1 LLTTFI
7 SLAAR
12 LRTAHHGAC
21 FATRALLVG
30 LLAVVAASGLSGCA
44 PDRLLGDKS
53 LPPDVPDPAQAA
65 TPAGALAAYRGALTE
80 LRNAVGGSASGGNS
94 SYIPVSGLLT
104 DELRSG
110 ELAQPNF
117 VDGAIL
123 TDSRYLPEDAGIGDD
138 SITPTP
144 ILSVY
149 GLLQKVRGQS
159 RQARGAL
166 RAYTPTSSTA
176 LAGHLFAVEGYADVF
191 LADLF
196 CSGVPL
202 STLDFGGDFTYQP
215 GSSTQEVYQHAIT
228 LFDSALTI
236 SADSVNV
243 MNLARVGK
251 GRALLDL
258 GRYAEAAQAVAD
270 VPDDYRYTLD
280 YSATPSPTAQGNF
293 SNQSFV
299 TDDFGLSSY
308 GMLVTMVDRE
318 GGNGLP
324 FLSSGDPRSAWGTAT
339 TYRGLP
345 LLWPVAYPLDG
356 SGSIMLASGVEARL
370 IQSEGQLQAGDAAGW
385 LATLNALR
393 TNGTFDSHP
402 DPTDSTKTDTVW
414 HAGTGGVSGLAPLSD
429 PGTVDGRVDLLFQ
442 ERGYWFFLTGHRQGD
457 LRRLVR
463 VYGRDPERVY
473 PTGPYPGAFNVYG
486 TDVTAPIP
494 GAERVSNPLFTGC
507 RSRGA

>member
-12 LRTAHHGAC
+12 SGTAHHRAC
-21 FATRALLVG
+21 FATRARLVG
-30 LLAVVAASGLSGCA
+30 LLFVVAAGGVSGCA
-44 PDRLLGDKS
+44 PDRLLGNKS
-53 LPPDVPDPAQAA
+53 LPPDVPDPAQTA
-65 TPAGALAAYRGALTE
+65 TPAGALAAYRGALVE
-80 LRNAVGGSASGGNS
+80 LRTAVGGDIMSF
-94 SYIPVSGLLT
+94 IPVTGLLT

-110 ELAQPNF
+110 ELAQTNF

-123 TDSRYLPEDAGIGDD
+123 IDSRFLPEDAGIGDD
-138 SITPTP
+138 SVTPTP
-144 ILSVY
+144 IVMVY

-176 LAGHLFAVEGYADVF
+176 LSGQLFAVEGYAEV
-191 LADLF
+191 LLSDLF

-202 STLDFGGDFTYQP
+202 STLNFGGDFTYQP
-215 GSSTQEVYQHAIT
+215 GSSTQEVYQHAT
-228 LFDSALTI
+228 ALFDSALAL

-280 YSATPSPTAQGNF
+280 YSATPSPSTHGDL
-293 SNQSFV
+293 SNQTFV

-339 TYRGLP
+339 TYRGSP
-345 LLWPVAYPLDG
+345 LLWPVAYPQDG
-356 SGSIMLASGVEARL
+356 SGSLVLASGVEARL
-370 IQSEGQLQAGDAAGW
+370 IQSEGELQAGNAAGW

-393 TNGTFDSHP
+393 TDGTFDSHP
-402 DPTDSTKTDTVW
+402 DAADSTKTDTLW
-414 HAGTGGVSGLAPLSD
+414 HAGTGGVAGLAPLSD
-429 PGTVDGRVDLLFQ
+429 PGTADGRVDLLFQ
-442 ERGYWFFLTGHRQGD
+442 ERGYWLFLTGHRQGD

-473 PTGPYPGAFNVYG
+473 PTGRYPGAFNIYG

-494 GAERVSNPLFTGC
+494 GAERLSNPLFTGC